1 MSRERQDP
9 PLFTTL
15 RVGFDGPVG
24 RLTLARPAR
33 LNALGRTSLREL
45 AEAARWF
52 DSQPGVK
59 VVVVSGEGRAFCAGF
74 DLHDF
79 TTADDE
85 LSARQSADLGRLMA
99 EAVAGMRAVTIAAV
113 QGWCVGGGVVLTAA
127 CDLRLAAD
135 DATFSI
141 PEIDLGIPLAWG
153 GIPRLVREL
162 GPAVTKELVLSCR
175 PFDAEEARSFRFV
188 NRIVPRASLEG
199 GADEWASALSAK
211 SALTLSVTKRQ
222 VNAAA
227 EDSCS
232 TAHAGTDADVLAAAL
247 ADRESRDVASRYLSR
262 QERSSS

>member
-1 MSRERQDP
+1 MRTSQ
-9 PLFTTL
+9 FTTL
-15 RVGFDGPVG
+15 RVDADGPVG
-24 RLTLARPAR
+24 RLTLARPDR

-52 DSQPGVK
+52 DGQSAVK

-85 LSARQSADLGRLMA
+85 LSVRQSADLGRVMA

-113 QGWCVGGGVVLTAA
+113 QGWCVGGGVVLIAA

-135 DATFSI
+135 DARFSI
-141 PEIDLGIPLAWG
+141 PEVDLGIPLAWG

-162 GPAVTKELVLSCR
+162 GPAITKELVLSCR
-175 PFDAEEARSFRFV
+175 PFDAHEARSLRFV
-188 NRIVPRASLEG
+188 NRIVPQSALSDEAG
-199 GADEWASALSAK
+199 EWASALSAK

-227 EDSCS
+227 EDSGS
-232 TAHAGTDADVLAAAL
+232 TAHAGLDADVLAAAL
-247 ADRESRDVASRYLSR
+247 ADAESRAVAARYLSGQR
-262 QERSSS
+262 RSSS